1 MATLILICGL
11 PGSGKTT
18 KAKQL
23 ELEQSALRLTP
34 DEWIRPLYGAHPTRE
49 VLDAARDPVEG
60 VMWLVAARALTLNV
74 NVILD
79 FGFWSQS
86 EREDFRG
93 RAASLGAGSE
103 VCFLD
108 APHQELLR
116 RLTVRNAA
124 VPEDA
129 FHVSEADFTEWSRV
143 FEPPT
148 SAELRPRAPEDG
160 ASGPTGSS
168 GLVAV

>member
-11 PGSGKTT
+11 PGAGKTT

-23 ELEQSALRLTP
+23 ELERPALRLTP
-34 DEWIRPLYGAHPTRE
+34 DEWICPLYGAHPIRD
-49 VLDAARDPVEG
+49 VIDAARDPVERL
-60 VMWLVAARALTLNV
+60 MWLVAARTLTLNV

-93 RAASLGAGSE
+93 RAALLGAGSE

-108 APHQELLR
+108 VPHQDLIR
-116 RLTVRNAA
+116 RLAVRNAA
-124 VPEDA
+124 LPEDA
-129 FHVSEADFTEWSRV
+129 FHVSEAELREWSKV
-143 FEPPT
+143 FEPP
-148 SAELRPRAPEDG
+148 SEAELTPRPPQDQPPG
-160 ASGPTGSS
+160 SLGSS
-168 GLVAV
+168 ARVAV

>member
-23 ELEQSALRLTP
+23 EVERCALRLTP
-34 DEWIRPLYGAHPTRE
+34 DEWIRPLYGSHPTPE
-49 VLDAARDPVEG
+49 VLDAARDPVESL
-60 VMWLVAARALTLNV
+60 MWLVAARALTLNV
-74 NVILD
+74 NVVLD

-93 RAASLGAGSE
+93 RASALGAGSE
-103 VCFLD
+103 LCFLD
-108 APHQELLR
+108 VPEEALLR
-116 RLTVRNAA
+116 RLAARNAA
-124 VPEDA
+124 SPPDT
-129 FHVSEADFTEWSRV
+129 FHVSEAKLTEWSRV

-148 SAELRPRAPEDG
+148 EAELTPRNPPDRPPG
-160 ASGPTGSS
+160 TSGPSVG
-168 GLVAV
+168 VPV

>member
-1 MATLILICGL
+1 MPGGMATLILICGL

-23 ELEQSALRLTP
+23 ELERSALRLTP

-49 VLDAARDPVEG
+49 VLDSARDPVETL
-60 VMWLVAARALTLNV
+60 MWVVAARALALNL

-86 EREDFRG
+86 EREEFRG

-108 APHQELLR
+108 VSHQELLR
-116 RLTVRNAA
+116 RLAARNTALPA
-124 VPEDA
+124 DA
-129 FHVSEADFTEWSRV
+129 FHVSETDLTKWSHI

-148 SAELRPRAPEDG
+148 KEELTPREPQDRPPG
-160 ASGPTGSS
+160 
-168 GLVAV
+168 

>member
-1 MATLILICGL
+1 L

-23 ELEQSALRLTP
+23 ERERSALRLTP
-34 DEWIRPLYGAHPTRE
+34 DEWIRPLYGPSPTQG
-49 VLDAARDPVEG
+49 VLDAARDPVERL
-60 VMWLVAARALTLNV
+60 MWLVAARALDLNV

-79 FGFWSQS
+79 FGFWSQG

-93 RAASLGAGSE
+93 RANELGAGSE

-108 APHQELLR
+108 VPQQELLR
-116 RLTVRNAA
+116 RLTLRNAA
-124 VPEDA
+124 LPADT
-129 FHVSEADFTEWSRV
+129 FHVSEAELKEWSRV

-148 SAELRPRAPEDG
+148 EAELAPRSPRDQPPD
-160 ASGPTGSS
+160 SLRSS
-168 GLVAV
+168 TPVAV

>member
-1 MATLILICGL
+1 MATLILISGL

-23 ELEQSALRLTP
+23 ELERSALRLTP
-34 DEWIRPLYGAHPTRE
+34 DEWIRPLYGVHPTRE

-108 APHQELLR
+108 VPHQELLR
-116 RLTVRNAA
+116 RLAARNAA
-124 VPEDA
+124 LPEDA
-129 FHVSEADFTEWSRV
+129 FHVSETDLTEWSRV

-148 SAELRPRAPEDG
+148 RAELTPRDPQDRLP
-160 ASGPTGSS
+160 GPTGSS
-168 GLVAV
+168 ARVAV